1 MFIPQAACQNIQTML
16 IARFLSGISASVGAT
31 MVGGTISDIFEN
43 KDRGTPM
50 NLFGVGSIC
59 GTGIGPFIAGFIWS
73 NPRLGWRY
81 RPPLLNADG
90 RWVFWIQLIVNLV
103 WLAVIILLLPETR
116 GSVILRRRVKKLQQQ
131 TGDMT
136 LVAVGDES
144 RATITTLIKISTT
157 RPLMLLFT
165 EHIVFWFSLWVGFT
179 WGILYLFLNT
189 IDQVMVA
196 SHGFTTEQV
205 GLAFIG
211 VVVGG
216 LIGFATS
223 PIQDW
228 FYSRAAKK
236 AGGDA
241 RPEARLLFSCGG
253 TLMFASGLFWFGW
266 SSGPN
271 VHWIVPILGITW
283 SIIGIYTIYVPVP
296 LPNNANWG
304 RRPYSI
310 ILRIHTRYIRRR
322 PSPPKVLSEI
332 YLAPGSRCSVFR

>member
-1 MFIPQAACQNIQTML
+1 MFIPQALCQNIQTML

-31 MVGGTISDIFEN
+31 MVGGTISDIFVN

-73 NPRLGWRY
+73 NPKLGWRY
-81 RPPLLNADG
+81 RPPLPTADG
-90 RWVFWIQLIVNLV
+90 RWIFWLQLIVNLF
-103 WLAVIILLLPETR
+103 WLVVIIFFLPETR
-116 GSVILRRRVKKLQQQ
+116 GSVILRRRVRKLQKQ

-136 LVAVGDES
+136 LIAVGDES
-144 RATITTLIKISTT
+144 RAKITTLIKISTT

-205 GLAFIG
+205 GLAFLG

-228 FYSRAAKK
+228 FYSKAAKK

-241 RPEARLLFSCGG
+241 EPEARLLFSCGG

-266 SSGPN
+266 TSGPN

-283 SIIGIYTIYVPVP
+283 SIIGIYTVYVSLQRPDK
-296 LPNNANWG
+296 ANCG
-304 RRPYSI
+304 RLRYSI
-310 ILRIHTRYIRRR
+310 ILPIHTRYIRHR
-322 PSPPKVLSEI
+322 PSLPKALSET
-332 YLAPGSRCSVFR
+332 YLVLDFRCSVFR